1 MYINLLSKF
10 QNAFRGISF
19 VFKHE
24 RNFRIESFVASLM
37 VIMAVAFKITVGEW
51 ILLLSVIFFVLILE
65 MINSAIE
72 YLCDLI
78 NDSYHIKIQV
88 IKDVS
93 AGFVLLGSVF
103 SIMIGIYLFALRII
117 SFVTALVS

>member
-1 MYINLLSKF
+1 MFQHLSKF
-10 QNAFRGISF
+10 QNAFRGIYF
-19 VFKHE
+19 ILKNE
-24 RNFRIESFVASLM
+24 ANFRIELTIGIL
-37 VIMAVAFKITVGEW
+37 VIILGFLFHITRSDW
-51 ILLLSVIFFVLILE
+51 IALTTVIFFVLILE

-93 AGFVLLGSVF
+93 AGFVLCGSILSVIIGLIIF
-103 SIMIGIYLFALRII
+103 SPYIFKIF
-117 SFVTALVS
+117 F